1 MNRAVL
7 VRVDHK
13 RNLIYLLL
21 FIFKKLYHLQG
32 VVIVCTL
39 LCVSASDVSVS
50 VPVMCQCQG

>member
-13 RNLIYLLL
+13 RNDLSFVVYL
-21 FIFKKLYHLQG
+21 FKKLYHLQG

-39 LCVSASDVSVS
+39 LCVSASDVSVT
-50 VPVMCQCQG
+50 VMCQCQG

>member
-13 RNLIYLLL
+13 RNDLSFVVYL
-21 FIFKKLYHLQG
+21 FKKLYHLQG

-39 LCVSASDVSVS
+39 LCVSASDVSVTA
-50 VPVMCQCQG
+50 MCQCQG